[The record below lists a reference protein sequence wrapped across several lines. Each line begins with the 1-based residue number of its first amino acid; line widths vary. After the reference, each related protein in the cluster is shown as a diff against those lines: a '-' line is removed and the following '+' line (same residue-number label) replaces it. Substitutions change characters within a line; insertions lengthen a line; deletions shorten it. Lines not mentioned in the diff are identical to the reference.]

1 MRNVSVRERSGK
13 NSRFFRHRYFRKA
26 GDFMSS
32 IYHRTS
38 IRKYKECPVEKEK
51 ILEILRAGMQAPS
64 AGNQQPWE
72 FYVVTDPE
80 KIKALAKASP
90 FAGCAAGA
98 RTVIVP
104 VYQKEGLQF
113 PEFAQIDLSIAQENM
128 WLRTDELGL
137 GGVWLGIA
145 PLKERMDR
153 VRRILDLPDTVEAFS
168 LFPVGYPAEE
178 GRQAD
183 RYDESRV
190 HFID

>member
-1 MRNVSVRERSGK
+1 
-13 NSRFFRHRYFRKA
+13 
-26 GDFMSS
+26 MSS

-38 IRKYKECPVEKEK
+38 IRKFEDRPVEKKK

-72 FYVVTDPE
+72 FYVVSDPQ
-80 KIKALAKASP
+80 KIKALSTVSP
-90 FAGCAAGA
+90 FSGCAAGA
-98 RTVIVP
+98 GTVIVP
-104 VYQKEGLQF
+104 VYQKEGLKF

-128 WLRTDELGL
+128 WLRTDELDL

-145 PLKERMDR
+145 PLKERMDK
-153 VRRILDLPDTVEAFS
+153 VRRILELPDTVEPFS
-168 LFPVGYPAEE
+168 LFPVGYPAKE